1 MSGLLIAG
9 RGHNIKHLERSMY
22 LLFSDNLADVLDCV
36 GLLEITGYEQHAYII
51 HQYTNN
57 FHSSETVQK
66 KIMFYYIVS
75 KALTN
80 EFSFLPD

>member
-1 MSGLLIAG
+1 MSAG
-9 RGHNIKHLERSMY
+9 RGHNIKQLERSMF

-36 GLLEITGYEQHAYII
+36 GILEIAGYEQHAYII

-57 FHSSETVQK
+57 FPSSETVQK
-66 KIMFYYIVS
+66 KIMFYYNIS

-80 EFSFLPD
+80 EFSFFPD